1 MKKFL
6 LALTMIICCLA
17 MILSLAACGETT
29 TDEPGDTEQ
38 PGTDDPGTDDPG
50 TDDPGTDDPGT
61 DDPGTDDPGTDDPG
75 TDDPGKTGLQLFNED
90 GSFRYTV
97 IRPDRNDVNINKAA
111 AQLRLTIQEMLNTNV
126 AISDDYIDRGVT
138 EEDIAAR
145 YEILIGR
152 TNRPESKQVLETLEE
167 YTYKITVVGNKIVL
181 LGDSEK
187 SILLAVQTFID
198 TYLKDTS
205 LITETL
211 DFTGIFE
218 PHPLDVVL
226 EDKSNGK
233 SYPRLVTTK
242 YPTDDIVIADIIVTE
257 DGYAVSNNGIGDSTA
272 GIQKAL
278 DDCAKNG
285 GGTVYLPAGTYAI
298 SGKIQIPPYVTLRG
312 DWQDPDKGTEYG
324 TVICIYGEGSD
335 VYGPDKE
342 VIEGTFMLGGSGGVI
357 GLTVYYPDQS
367 LDNVKYYPFTFYT
380 DGNGNNYMLST
391 VKNVTVIN
399 GYRGIGA
406 CCNSSGGAHEQLTVE
421 NFKGT
426 FLYTGAEVYNQA
438 DVGTWQDV
446 VISNKYWKE
455 ATAPKVIVAADA
467 AKLDAY
473 TKEHAVGLKL
483 GDLEWTEFE
492 SLKVSDCSIGI
503 EIMVG
508 KRIQFAGSLL
518 DIEILNCGKGML
530 IHQLDRRWGMV
541 IARSTIEN
549 GIYNYSFQNN
559 AGQVPGMVKL
569 CDVKVTGDIKGEY
582 LTDDSDLAAFVA
594 DYKRTYVKP
603 NAVLYVAELDKTGNT
618 DVSDALQAK
627 LNEAAATGG
636 VVYLPGGY
644 YRLDKPINVPAGVE
658 LRGSSAV
665 ATREQGWK
673 CNGTVILSYYGDDAT
688 SKTTDLALI
697 TLAGDYA
704 GLNGIRIIYPENG
717 PYDENLNTTF
727 TIRGEGKGVYVV
739 NAMISASA
747 YGIDFR
753 DCDEHFIKKVTT
765 CCYYNTYLLGGKN
778 GMLNGCLQN
787 GTVLARTSAN
797 HLQNWLSEG
806 NVFTDLFDPITRP
819 NTKYIVLEGAEDQ
832 QVYNTFAYGVANMI
846 VCNDS
851 TALVVN
857 IGSDNLGT
865 KKAQI
870 VMNSG
875 KLVTINSMRW
885 NGTSYEHNGGT
896 LEMYNRLTIN
906 IKDEETY
913 NKTK

>member
-1 MKKFL
+1 MKKLITLIL
-6 LALTMIICCLA
+6 LLCCFA
-17 MILSLAACGETT
+17 MVFGLVACTPSDTPPADEENPGE
-29 TDEPGDTEQ
+29 DKPGDVT
-38 PGTDDPGTDDPG
+38 PPDDANKLT
-50 TDDPGTDDPGT
+50 
-61 DDPGTDDPGTDDPG
+61 
-75 TDDPGKTGLQLFNED
+75 LFNED
-90 GSFRYTV
+90 GTFRYKV
-97 IRPDRNDVNINKAA
+97 VRPERNDVNINKAA
-111 AQLRLTIQEMLNTNV
+111 AQLRVAIQEALNTEV
-126 AISDDYIDRGVT
+126 EISEDWVDRDIT
-138 EEDIAAR
+138 EEEVAGY
-145 YEILIGR
+145 YEILIGN
-152 TNRPESKQVLETLEE
+152 TNRPESKQVLETLED
-167 YTYKITVVGNKIVL
+167 YTYKIQVVGNKIVL
-181 LGDSEK
+181 AGKSEK
-187 SILLAVQTFID
+187 AILLAIECFVS

-205 LITETL
+205 LITKTL
-211 DFTGIFE
+211 DYLGTYEI
-218 PHPLDVVL
+218 HPLDVVL
-226 EDKSNGK
+226 KDNSNGRVK
-233 SYPRLVTTK
+233 PRLVKTK
-242 YPTDDIVIADIIVTE
+242 YPTDDVVIADIIVTE
-257 DGYAVSNNGIGDSTA
+257 DGYAVSADGIGDSTA

-278 DDCAKNG
+278 NDCAKNG
-285 GGTVYLPAGTYAI
+285 GGTVYLPAGVYTI
-298 SGKIQIPPYVTLRG
+298 TGKIEIPPYVTLRG
-312 DWQDPDKGTEYG
+312 DWQDPDEGTEYG
-324 TVICIYGEGSD
+324 TVICIYGESQ
-335 VYGPDKE
+335 DKYAPGNE

-357 GLTVYYPDQS
+357 GLTVYYPEQS
-367 LDNVKYYPFTFYT
+367 LDAIRYYPFAFYT

-391 VKNVTVIN
+391 VKNVTVLN
-399 GYRGIGA
+399 GFRGIGA

-455 ATAPKVIVAADA
+455 ATAPKYIVAADA
-467 AKLDAY
+467 AKLDEY
-473 TKEHAVGLKL
+473 TKKNAVGLKL

-559 AGQVPGMVKL
+559 ANQQPGMVKL
-569 CDVKVTGDIKGEY
+569 CNVKVTGDIKGEY
-582 LTDDSDLAAFVA
+582 ITNESDLAAFAV

-603 NAVLYVAELDKTGNT
+603 VEILYVADLDKTGNT
-618 DVSDALQAK
+618 DVSDALQAL

-644 YRLDKPINVPAGVE
+644 YRLDKPIDVPAGVE
-658 LRGSSAV
+658 LRGTSSV
-665 ATREQGWK
+665 ATREQGWMCK
-673 CNGTVILSYYGDDAT
+673 GTVILSYYGDDAT
-688 SKTTDLALI
+688 SKTTDRALI

-727 TIRGEGKGVYVV
+727 TIRGQGKGVYIV

-747 YGIDFR
+747 YGVDFR

-765 CCYYNTYLLGGKN
+765 CCYYNTFLLGGKN

-787 GTVLARTSAN
+787 GTVLARTSAQ

-819 NTKYIVLEGAEDQ
+819 HTEYIILENAEDQ

-846 VCNDS
+846 VCRNS
-851 TALVVN
+851 TALVAN
-857 IGSDNLGT
+857 IGSDNLGSGMY
-865 KKAQI
+865 QI
-870 VMNSG
+870 VMNGG

-885 NGTSYEHNGGT
+885 NGKSYLHNSGT

-906 IKDEETY
+906 IKNEATYVET
-913 NKTK
+913 K

>member
-1 MKKFL
+1 MKKFITFIL
-6 LALTMIICCLA
+6 LLCCFA
-17 MILSLAACGETT
+17 MVFGLVACTPTDTPPADEENPGE
-29 TDEPGDTEQ
+29 DKPGDVT
-38 PGTDDPGTDDPG
+38 PPDDGNKLT
-50 TDDPGTDDPGT
+50 
-61 DDPGTDDPGTDDPG
+61 
-75 TDDPGKTGLQLFNED
+75 LFNED
-90 GSFRYTV
+90 GTFRYRV
-97 IRPDRNDVNINKAA
+97 VRPERNDVKINKAA
-111 AQLRLTIQEMLNTNV
+111 AQLRITMQEIFNTEV
-126 AISDDYIDRGVT
+126 EISDDWVSR
-138 EEDIAAR
+138 DIAEEEIAGY
-145 YEILIGR
+145 YEILIGN
-152 TNRPESKQVLETLEE
+152 TNRPESKQVLESLED
-167 YTYKITVVGNKIVL
+167 YTYKIQVVGNKIVL
-181 LGDSEK
+181 AGKSEK
-187 SILLAVQTFID
+187 AILLAVECFTN

-211 DFTGIFE
+211 DYLGTYEVQPF
-218 PHPLDVVL
+218 DVVL
-226 EDKSNGK
+226 KDNSNGRVK
-233 SYPRLVTTK
+233 PRVIKTK
-242 YPTDDIVIADIIVTE
+242 YATDDVVIADIVVTE
-257 DGYAVSNNGIGDSTA
+257 DGYAVSTDGIGDSTA

-278 DDCAKNG
+278 NDCAKNG
-285 GGTVYLPAGTYAI
+285 GGTVYLPAGVYTI
-298 SGKIQIPPYVTLRG
+298 SGKIEIPPYVTLRG
-312 DWQDPDKGTEYG
+312 DWQDPDEGNEYG
-324 TVICIYGEGSD
+324 TVICIYGESQ
-335 VYGPDKE
+335 DKYAPGQE

-357 GLTVYYPDQS
+357 GLTVYYPEQS
-367 LDNVKYYPFTFYT
+367 LDAIRYYPFAFYT

-391 VKNVTVIN
+391 VKNVTVLN
-399 GYRGIGA
+399 GFRGIGA

-455 ATAPKVIVAADA
+455 ATAPKYIVAADA

-473 TKEHAVGLKL
+473 TKENAVGLKL

-559 AGQVPGMVKL
+559 AGGDFGMVKL
-569 CDVKVTGDIKGEY
+569 CDVKVTGEIKGEY
-582 LTDDSDLAAFVA
+582 LTDESDLSAFVV
-594 DYKRTYVKP
+594 DFKRTYVKP
-603 NAVLYVAELDKTGNT
+603 VEILYVADLDKTGNT

-644 YRLDKPINVPAGVE
+644 YRLDKPIDVPAGVE
-658 LRGSSAV
+658 LRGSSSV

-688 SKTTDLALI
+688 SKTTDRALI

-727 TIRGEGKGVYVV
+727 AVRGQGKGVYMV
-739 NAMISASA
+739 NAMISAAA
-747 YGIDFR
+747 YGVDFR

-765 CCYYNTYLLGGKN
+765 CCYYNTYLLGGEN

-819 NTKYIVLEGAEDQ
+819 NTKYIVLEGAKDQ
-832 QVYNTFAYGVANMI
+832 QIYNTFAYGVANMV

-851 TALVVN
+851 TGLVAN

-875 KLVTINSMRW
+875 ELVTINSMRW
-885 NGTSYEHNGGT
+885 NGTSYEHNGGA

-906 IKDEETY
+906 IKNEETY

>member
-1 MKKFL
+1 MKHNL
-6 LALTMIICCLA
+6 LKLVLLICCLT
-17 MILSLAACGETT
+17 LVFGLWSCGTPS
-29 TDEPGDTEQ
+29 TDEPGDT
-38 PGTDDPGTDDPG
+38 PGTDVPGTDEPG
-50 TDDPGTDDPGT
+50 TDEPGTDEPGT
-61 DDPGTDDPGTDDPG
+61 DEPGTDEPAPA
-75 TDDPGKTGLQLFNED
+75 GLQLFNED

-111 AQLRLTIQEMLNTNV
+111 AQLRVSIQEILNTQV
-126 AISDDYIDRGVT
+126 SISDDWIDRGVT
-138 EEDIAAR
+138 EEEIAAK

-152 TNRPESKQVLETLEE
+152 TNRPESQQVMDSIGE
-167 YTYKITVVGNKIVL
+167 YTYKIVVVGNKIVL
-181 LGDSEK
+181 AGDSEK
-187 SILLAVQTFID
+187 SLLMAIQCFVD
-198 TYLKDTS
+198 TYLKDTT
-205 LITETL
+205 LITDTL
-211 DFTGIFE
+211 DFTGEFV
-218 PHPLDVVL
+218 PHPIDIKL

-233 SYPRLVTTK
+233 SNPRLVQTK
-242 YPTDDIVIADIIVTE
+242 YPTEDVVIADIIVTE

-278 DDCAKNG
+278 DDCARNG
-285 GGTVYLPAGTYAI
+285 GGTVYLPAGMYAI

-312 DWQDPDKGTEYG
+312 DWQDPDAGTEYG
-324 TVICIYGEGSD
+324 TIICIYGESYDG
-335 VYGPDKE
+335 YAPGKE
-342 VIEGTFMLGGSGGVI
+342 VVEGTFMLGGSGGVV
-357 GLTVYYPDQS
+357 GLTVYYPEQS
-367 LDNVKYYPFTFYT
+367 LDNIRYYPFAFYT

-391 VKNVTVIN
+391 VKNVTVLN
-399 GYRGIGA
+399 GFRGIGA

-446 VISNKYWKE
+446 VISNKYWKQ
-455 ATAPKVIVAADA
+455 ATGEKIQAADA
-467 AKLDAY
+467 AKLDTY
-473 TKEHAVGLKL
+473 TKANAVGLKL

-559 AGQVPGMVKL
+559 EGQQPGMVKL
-569 CDVKVTGDIKGEY
+569 CDVKVTGDLKGEISV
-582 LTDDSDLAAFVA
+582 DDSLLAAYEA
-594 DYKRTYVKP
+594 DFKRSYVKP
-603 NAVLYVAELDKTGNT
+603 NAILYVADLDKTGNT

-644 YRLDKPINVPAGVE
+644 YRLDKPIDVPAGVE
-658 LRGSSAV
+658 LRGSSSV

-673 CNGTVILSYYGDDAT
+673 CNGTVILSYYGDDA
-688 SKTTDLALI
+688 SSSPDDRALI

-727 TIRGEGKGVYVV
+727 AVRGQGKGVYMV

-747 YGIDFR
+747 YGVDFR
-753 DCDEHFIKKVTT
+753 NCDEHFIKKVTT
-765 CCYYNTYLLGGKN
+765 CCYYNTFLLGGKN

-797 HLQNWLSEG
+797 HLQNWMAES
-806 NVFTDLFDPITRP
+806 NVFTDLFNPITRP
-819 NTKYIVLEGAEDQ
+819 NTQYIVLEGAEGQ

-846 VCNDS
+846 VCNNS

-857 IGSDNLGT
+857 IGSDNLGDS
-865 KKAQI
+865 KPQI
-870 VMNSG
+870 IMNSG

-885 NGTSYEHNGGT
+885 NGKSYEHNGGT

-906 IKDEETY
+906 NKKEKTY
-913 NKTK
+913 NETK

>member
-38 PGTDDPGTDDPG
+38 
-50 TDDPGTDDPGT
+50 PGT

-138 EEDIAAR
+138 EEEIAAR

-455 ATAPKVIVAADA
+455 ATAPKFIVAADA

-473 TKEHAVGLKL
+473 TKEYAVGLKL

-688 SKTTDLALI
+688 SKTTDRALI

-819 NTKYIVLEGAEDQ
+819 NTKYIVLEGAADQ

>member
-1 MKKFL
+1 MD
-6 LALTMIICCLA
+6 TI
-17 MILSLAACGETT
+17 GEY
-29 TDEPGDTEQ
+29 
-38 PGTDDPGTDDPG
+38 
-50 TDDPGTDDPGT
+50 
-61 DDPGTDDPGTDDPG
+61 
-75 TDDPGKTGLQLFNED
+75 
-90 GSFRYTV
+90 S
-97 IRPDRNDVNINKAA
+97 
-111 AQLRLTIQEMLNTNV
+111 
-126 AISDDYIDRGVT
+126 
-138 EEDIAAR
+138 
-145 YEILIGR
+145 
-152 TNRPESKQVLETLEE
+152 
-167 YTYKITVVGNKIVL
+167 YKIVVVGNKIVL
-181 LGDSEK
+181 AGDSEK
-187 SILLAVQTFID
+187 SLLMAIQVFTD
-198 TYLKDTS
+198 TYLADTT
-205 LITETL
+205 LITKTL
-211 DFTGIFE
+211 DYTGVFV
-218 PHPLDVVL
+218 PHPLDIVL
-226 EDKSNGK
+226 SDKSTGK
-233 SYPRLVTTK
+233 STPRLVTTN
-242 YPTDDIVIADIIVTE
+242 YPTNDIVIADIIVTE
-257 DGYAVSNNGIGDSTA
+257 DGYAVSNNGMGDSTA

-278 DDCAKNG
+278 DDCARNG

-298 SGKIQIPPYVTLRG
+298 SGKITIPPYVTLRG
-312 DWQDPDKGTEYG
+312 DWQDPDAGNEYG
-324 TVICIYGEGSD
+324 TIICIYGESD
-335 VYGPDKE
+335 DKYAPDKE
-342 VIEGTFMLGGSGGVI
+342 VIEGTFMLGGSGGVL
-357 GLTVYYPDQS
+357 GLTIYYPDQS
-367 LDNVKYYPFTFYT
+367 LDNIKYYPFTFYT

-399 GYRGIGA
+399 GFRGIGA

-455 ATAPKVIVAADA
+455 AAGEKIQAADA

-473 TKEHAVGLKL
+473 TKANAVGLKL

-508 KRIQFAGSLL
+508 KRIQFAGSLM

-559 AGQVPGMVKL
+559 AGEVPGMVKL

-582 LTDDSDLAAFVA
+582 LMDESKLTSFAV

-603 NAVLYVAELDKTGNT
+603 NAILYVAELDKTGNT

-627 LNEAAATGG
+627 LDEAAATGG

-658 LRGSSAV
+658 LRGSSSV

-688 SKTTDLALI
+688 SKTTDRALI

-717 PYDENLNTTF
+717 PYDENLNTTY
-727 TIRGEGKGVYVV
+727 TVRGQGKGVYIV

-747 YGIDFR
+747 YGVDFR
-753 DCDEHFIKKVTT
+753 NCDEHFIQKVTT
-765 CCYYNTYLLGGKN
+765 CCYYNTYILGGKG

-787 GTVLARTSAN
+787 GTVLARTSAS

-806 NVFTDLFDPITRP
+806 NLFTDLFDPITRP
-819 NTKYIVLEGAEDQ
+819 HNEYIIFEGAEDQ

-846 VCNDS
+846 VCRNS
-851 TALVVN
+851 TALVAN
-857 IGSDNLGT
+857 IGSDNLGSGMY
-865 KKAQI
+865 QI
-870 VMNSG
+870 VVNGG

-885 NGTSYEHNGGT
+885 NGKSYLHNSGT

-906 IKDEETY
+906 IKNEETY
-913 NKTK
+913 FQAK

>member
-1 MKKFL
+1 MKHNLFKLVL
-6 LALTMIICCLA
+6 LICAMALMFGLW
-17 MILSLAACGETT
+17 SCGNPT
-29 TDEPGDTEQ
+29 TDTPGDTEQ
-38 PGTDDPGTDDPG
+38 PGPDEPGPDEPG
-50 TDDPGTDDPGT
+50 PDEPGPDEPGPNE
-61 DDPGTDDPGTDDPG
+61 PGPDEPGPDEPG
-75 TDDPGKTGLQLFNED
+75 FQLFNKD

-97 IRPDRNDVNINKAA
+97 VRPDRNDPEINKAA
-111 AQLRLTIQEMLNTNV
+111 AQLRITIQELLNTEV
-126 AISDDYIDRGVT
+126 KISDDYIDRGVT
-138 EEDIAAR
+138 DEEIAAR

-152 TNRPESKQVLETLEE
+152 TNRPESKQVSETLEE
-167 YTYKITVVGNKIVL
+167 YTYKIKIVGNKIVL
-181 LGDSEK
+181 HGDSEK
-187 SILLAVQTFID
+187 SILMAIQYFMD
-198 TYLKDTS
+198 TYLKDTT

-218 PHPLDVVL
+218 PHPLDIVL

-242 YPTDDIVIADIIVTE
+242 YPTDDVVIADIIVTE

-298 SGKIQIPPYVTLRG
+298 SGQIQIPPYVTLRG
-312 DWQDPDKGTEYG
+312 DWQDPDEGTEYG
-324 TVICIYGEGSD
+324 TIICIYGEGNIS
-335 VYGPDKE
+335 YAPGKE

-367 LDNVKYYPFTFYT
+367 LDDVKYYPFAFYT

-399 GYRGIGA
+399 GFRGIGA

-455 ATAPKVIVAADA
+455 AAGEKIAAADA
-467 AKLDAY
+467 EKLLAY
-473 TKEHAVGLKL
+473 TKENAVGLKL

-518 DIEILNCGKGML
+518 DIEILNCGQGML

-559 AGQVPGMVKL
+559 AGGVSGMVKL
-569 CDVKVTGDIKGEY
+569 CDVKVTGEIKGEY
-582 LTDDSDLAAFVA
+582 LSDDNLLDAYVT

-603 NAVLYVAELDKTGNT
+603 NATLYIATLDKTGDT

-658 LRGSSAV
+658 LRGTSSV

-673 CNGTVILSYYGDDAT
+673 CSGTVILSYYGDDAT
-688 SKTTDLALI
+688 SKTTDRALI

-727 TIRGEGKGVYVV
+727 AIRGEGKGVYVV

-747 YGIDFR
+747 YGIDFSG
-753 DCDEHFIKKVTT
+753 CDEHFIKKVTT
-765 CCYYNTYLLGGKN
+765 CCYYNTFLLGGKN

-787 GTVLARTSAN
+787 GTVLARTSAS

-819 NTKYIVLEGAEDQ
+819 HTEYIILEGAEDQ

-846 VCNDS
+846 VCRNS
-851 TALVVN
+851 TALVAN
-857 IGSDNLGT
+857 IGSDNLGSGMY
-865 KKAQI
+865 QI
-870 VMNSG
+870 VMNGG

-885 NGTSYEHNGGT
+885 NGKSYLHNSGT

-906 IKDEETY
+906 IKDEATY
-913 NKTK
+913 VKAK

>member
-1 MKKFL
+1 MKKFITFIL
-6 LALTMIICCLA
+6 LLCCFA
-17 MILSLAACGETT
+17 MVFGLVACTPTDTPPADEENPGE
-29 TDEPGDTEQ
+29 DKPGDVT
-38 PGTDDPGTDDPG
+38 PPDDGNKLT
-50 TDDPGTDDPGT
+50 
-61 DDPGTDDPGTDDPG
+61 
-75 TDDPGKTGLQLFNED
+75 LFNED
-90 GSFRYTV
+90 GTFRYTV
-97 IRPDRNDVNINKAA
+97 IRPERNDVKINKAA
-111 AQLRLTIQEMLNTNV
+111 AQLRVTMQEIFNTEV
-126 AISDDYIDRGVT
+126 EISDDWVSRDIT
-138 EEDIAAR
+138 EEEIAGY
-145 YEILIGR
+145 YEILIGN
-152 TNRPESKQVLETLEE
+152 TNRPESKQVLETMED
-167 YTYKITVVGNKIVL
+167 YTYKIQVVGNKIVL
-181 LGDSEK
+181 AGKSEK
-187 SILLAVQTFID
+187 AILLAVECFTN

-211 DFTGIFE
+211 DYLGTYEVQPF
-218 PHPLDVVL
+218 DVVL
-226 EDKSNGK
+226 KDNSNGRVK
-233 SYPRLVTTK
+233 PRVIKTK
-242 YPTDDIVIADIIVTE
+242 YATDDVVIADIVVTE
-257 DGYAVSNNGIGDSTA
+257 DGYAVSTDGIGDSTA

-278 DDCAKNG
+278 NDCAKNG
-285 GGTVYLPAGTYAI
+285 GGTVYLPAGVYTI
-298 SGKIQIPPYVTLRG
+298 SGKIEIPPYVTLRG
-312 DWQDPDKGTEYG
+312 DWQDPDEGNEYG
-324 TVICIYGEGSD
+324 TVICIYGESQ
-335 VYGPDKE
+335 DKYAPGQE

-357 GLTVYYPDQS
+357 GLTVYYPEQS
-367 LDNVKYYPFTFYT
+367 LDAIRYYPFTFYT

-391 VKNVTVIN
+391 VKNVTVLN
-399 GYRGIGA
+399 GFRGIGA

-455 ATAPKVIVAADA
+455 ATAPKYIVAADA

-473 TKEHAVGLKL
+473 TKENAVGLKL

-518 DIEILNCGKGML
+518 DIEILNCGQGML

-559 AGQVPGMVKL
+559 AGGDFGMVKL
-569 CDVKVTGDIKGEY
+569 CDVKVTGEIKGEY
-582 LTDDSDLAAFVA
+582 LTDESDLSAFVV
-594 DYKRTYVKP
+594 DFKRTYVKP
-603 NAVLYVAELDKTGNT
+603 VEILYVADLDKTGNT

-644 YRLDKPINVPAGVE
+644 YRLDKPIDVPAGVE
-658 LRGSSAV
+658 LRGSSSV

-688 SKTTDLALI
+688 SKTTDRALI

-727 TIRGEGKGVYVV
+727 TVRGQGKGVYMV
-739 NAMISASA
+739 NAMISAAA
-747 YGIDFR
+747 YGVDFR

-765 CCYYNTYLLGGKN
+765 CCYYNTYLLGGEN

-832 QVYNTFAYGVANMI
+832 QIYNTFAYGVANMV

-851 TALVVN
+851 TGLIAN

-875 KLVTINSMRW
+875 ELVTINSMRW
-885 NGTSYEHNGGT
+885 NGTSYEHNGGA

-906 IKDEETY
+906 IKNEETY
-913 NKTK
+913 NETK